1 LKTYDFFKRYGT
13 SAKAQLVRSSRAPL
27 RMPLP
32 PETVFV
38 SESTDSPEDPLGLF
52 PSETQRVPA
61 ESEIPNFL
69 SESQQPA
76 AGPPAHAVH
85 TARRRFVGLTIA
97 LLERV
102 FAVLIAVSRRVA
114 GFAAA
119 SCVLVASAVRRLRI
133 PRWRLPAWRVPAWHA
148 PVWQRWPL
156 LTGRP
161 AVPTW
166 HLPSW
171 RVPRLRFRELRFPTL
186 RLPAWRLPTW
196 RLPAWRLPTLRL
208 PAWQLPASRLPASR
222 IPTLG
227 IAAWSRRVVALVRS
241 EGRPLVR
248 QVAARTSISAVTL
261 SAFAF
266 GVIAGGSAV
275 WLSGASRNAGTAA
288 TASGQ
293 PPLDGAHPTASPVAS
308 VGTALAK
315 TAASEGREPQTPAT
329 TVSANARRPL
339 FRGSLVVNSRPS
351 GARVFLNGRS
361 VGRTPLV
368 LRNQT
373 AGSRAVRVA
382 LDGYEPWSSAVQ
394 VIADTETHL
403 RAELKVQPPG
413 AQP

>member
-1 LKTYDFFKRYGT
+1 
-13 SAKAQLVRSSRAPL
+13 VRSSRAPL

-32 PETVFV
+32 PETIFV

-52 PSETQRVPA
+52 PSETQKVP
-61 ESEIPNFL
+61 SEIETQNFL
-69 SESQQPA
+69 SESQQPVPD
-76 AGPPAHAVH
+76 PPARAVQ
-85 TARRRFVGLTIA
+85 TARRRFVPLTIA
-97 LLERV
+97 LFVRV
-102 FAVLIAVSRRVA
+102 LAVLIAASRRVV

-119 SCVLVASAVRRLRI
+119 SFVLVASAVRRLRV
-133 PRWRLPAWRVPAWHA
+133 PRWRFPAWRVPAWHL
-148 PVWQRWPL
+148 PKLELRRFQLPRWHLPASGFPRSRL
-156 LTGRP
+156 LTWRTR
-161 AVPTW
+161 VPTW

-171 RVPRLRFRELRFPTL
+171 RVPRLRFRESRLPALRVPSLRLPAL
-186 RLPAWRLPTW
+186 RLPAWR
-196 RLPAWRLPTLRL
+196 
-208 PAWQLPASRLPASR
+208 
-222 IPTLG
+222 IPTSR
-227 IAAWSRRVVALVRS
+227 IAAWITRVASVGSEARPFVRH
-241 EGRPLVR
+241 
-248 QVAARTSISAVTL
+248 VAARTSISAVTL
-261 SAFAF
+261 SAFAC

-275 WLSGASRNAGTAA
+275 WMSGASRNAGAAA
-288 TASGQ
+288 TTSGQ
-293 PPLDGAHPTASPVAS
+293 PPVDDAHATASPVAS
-308 VGTALAK
+308 VGKALAK
-315 TAASEGREPQTPAT
+315 TSASGDKELQPAAT

-403 RAELKVQPPG
+403 RAELKLQPPG

>member
-1 LKTYDFFKRYGT
+1 MKAYDFFKACGT
-13 SAKAQLVRSSRAPL
+13 SAKAQLVRSSRAPP

-32 PETVFV
+32 PETDFA

-52 PSETQRVPA
+52 PSETQRGQ
-61 ESEIPNFL
+61 SEIEKPNFR
-69 SESQQPA
+69 SESQ
-76 AGPPAHAVH
+76 PPVPDPPPRAVH
-85 TARRRFVGLTIA
+85 TVRRFVALTIA
-97 LLERV
+97 LLVRV
-102 FAVLIAVSRRVA
+102 FTVLIAASRHVV

-119 SCVLVASAVRRLRI
+119 SYALVASAVSRLRV
-133 PRWRLPAWRVPAWHA
+133 PRWRLPARPRWRVPAWRVLPQWHL
-148 PVWQRWPL
+148 PTLQFPISRLVTW
-156 LTGRP
+156 RP
-161 AVPTW
+161 RVPTW
-166 HLPSW
+166 RFPA
-171 RVPRLRFRELRFPTL
+171 LRFRESRLPAL
-186 RLPAWRLPTW
+186 RLPAWRLPSW
-196 RLPAWRLPTLRL
+196 
-208 PAWQLPASRLPASR
+208 R
-222 IPTLG
+222 IPTLP
-227 IAAWSRRVVALVRS
+227 IAAWTTRVASVGS
-241 EGRPLVR
+241 ETRPLVR

-261 SAFAF
+261 SAFAC

-275 WLSGASRNAGTAA
+275 WLSGASRNAGAAA

-293 PPLDGAHPTASPVAS
+293 PLDGAHATASPVTS

-315 TAASEGREPQTPAT
+315 TSASEAREPQTRAT
-329 TVSANARRPL
+329 AVSANARRPL

-368 LRNQT
+368 LRNQA

>member
-1 LKTYDFFKRYGT
+1 MKTSDFFKAYGT
-13 SAKAQLVRSSRAPL
+13 STKAQLVRSSRAPL

-32 PETVFV
+32 PETIFI
-38 SESTDSPEDPLGLF
+38 SESTGSPEDPLGLF
-52 PSETQRVPA
+52 PSETQKVP
-61 ESEIPNFL
+61 SEIETQNFL
-69 SESQQPA
+69 SESQQPVPD
-76 AGPPAHAVH
+76 PPARAVQ
-85 TARRRFVGLTIA
+85 TARRRFVPLTIA
-97 LLERV
+97 LLVRV
-102 FAVLIAVSRRVA
+102 FAVLIAASRRVV

-119 SCVLVASAVRRLRI
+119 SCALVASAVRRLRV
-133 PRWRLPAWRVPAWHA
+133 PRWRFPAWRVPAWHL
-148 PVWQRWPL
+148 PKFELRRFQLRRWHLPTSGFPRSRL
-156 LTGRP
+156 LTWRTR
-161 AVPTW
+161 VPTW
-166 HLPSW
+166 RLPSW
-171 RVPRLRFRELRFPTL
+171 RVPRLRFRE
-186 RLPAWRLPTW
+186 
-196 RLPAWRLPTLRL
+196 
-208 PAWQLPASRLPASR
+208 SRLPALRLPPWRLPEWR
-222 IPTLG
+222 IPTLR
-227 IAAWSRRVVALVRS
+227 IAAWITRVASVGS
-241 EGRPLVR
+241 EARPFVR

-261 SAFAF
+261 SAFAC

-275 WLSGASRNAGTAA
+275 WLSGASRNAGAAA

-293 PPLDGAHPTASPVAS
+293 PPLDGAHATASPVAS
-308 VGTALAK
+308 VGKALAK
-315 TAASEGREPQTPAT
+315 TSASGDKELQPAAT

-403 RAELKVQPPG
+403 RAELKVQPPA